1 MEKESAL
8 LRLRNSIEY
17 LKSRG
22 RIHIDKDIVEG
33 LGMNKGNVSRALNG
47 NPRYFTEGFLRR
59 FGAAYSDYI
68 NTEWL
73 ISGTGQM
80 AVPDRS
86 LKPHFDASASA
97 GFMAGL
103 SAPETGADLRTLDQ
117 QADDYDFTI
126 SARGDSMLPEI
137 EDGDIL
143 ACRVLSDRLNPP
155 LGEICV
161 IDTVNGAAVKQVAAV
176 LEDSLLLHSLNPDYP
191 DYDVSFPDLLSVA
204 RVVSLLRSLTRFKSR
219 AR

>member
-1 MEKESAL
+1 MDKIQAHARL
-8 LRLRNSIEY
+8 LQAIEFLKNRGKARNHEEIAAAT
-17 LKSRG
+17 
-22 RIHIDKDIVEG
+22 G
-33 LGMNKGNVSRALNG
+33 LTRTNLTAAING
-47 NPRYFTEGFLRR
+47 NPKRVTEGNLRR

-86 LKPHFDASASA
+86 LKPHFDASAAA

-103 SAPETGADLRTLDQ
+103 SAPETGTDLRTLDQ

-161 IDTVNGAAVKQVAAV
+161 VDTVNGAAVKQISAV

-191 DYDVSFPDLLSVA
+191 DYDVPFLDLLSIAQVVA
-204 RVVSLLRSLTRFKSR
+204 LLRGLTRFKYR
-219 AR
+219 P

>member
-1 MEKESAL
+1 MDKNQFD
-8 LRLRNSIEY
+8 RLHQAIQRLMDIG
-17 LKSRG
+17 K
-22 RIHIDKDIVEG
+22 IHIQRDIVVK
-33 LGMNKGNVSRALNG
+33 LNGNESNISQALNG

-59 FGAAYSDYI
+59 FGTAYSDYI

-73 ISGTGQM
+73 INGTGQM

-103 SAPETGADLRTLDQ
+103 SAPETGTDLRTLDQ

-126 SARGDSMLPEI
+126 AARGDSMLPEI

-176 LEDSLLLHSLNPDYP
+176 LEDSLLLHSFNPDYP
-191 DYDVSFPDLLSVA
+191 DYDVPFLDLLSIA
-204 RVVSLLRSLTRFKSR
+204 RVVALLRGLTRFKSR

>member
-1 MEKESAL
+1 MDKIQAL
-8 LRLRNSIEY
+8 KRFNDSVEY
-17 LKSRG
+17 LKSKGRVHKQLDLAKAIGVSKSYMADALKDRG
-22 RIHIDKDIVEG
+22 GKF
-33 LGMNKGNVSRALNG
+33 S
-47 NPRYFTEGFLRR
+47 EGFLRR

-73 ISGTGQM
+73 INGTGQM

-103 SAPETGADLRTLDQ
+103 SAPETGTDLRTLDQ

-126 SARGDSMLPEI
+126 AARGDSMLPEI

-176 LEDSLLLHSLNPDYP
+176 LEDSLLLHSFNPDYP
-191 DYDVSFPDLLSVA
+191 DYDVPFLDLLSIA
-204 RVVSLLRSLTRFKSR
+204 RVVALLRGLTRFKSR